1 LRGEE
6 QRRIE
11 GNLITIRHYLK
22 SKFPGYT
29 ITEHSVPSLY
39 HEFTVTNMRLHKNY
53 GLKVGLVAAFRP
65 WEYSRAQAP
74 NLDFKTSFH
83 STHIGIFKGNG
94 SKNVT

>member
-1 LRGEE
+1 LLRGEE

-39 HEFTVTNMRLHKNY
+39 HEFTVT
-53 GLKVGLVAAFRP
+53 
-65 WEYSRAQAP
+65 P

-83 STHIGIFKGNG
+83 SARIGMFKGNG